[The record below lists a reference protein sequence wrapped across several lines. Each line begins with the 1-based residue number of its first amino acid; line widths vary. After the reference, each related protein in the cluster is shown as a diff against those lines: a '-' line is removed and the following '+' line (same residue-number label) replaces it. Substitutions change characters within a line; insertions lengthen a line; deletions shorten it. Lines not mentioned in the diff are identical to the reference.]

1 MTAPRTP
8 HRAPSG
14 ISLVET
20 IVSVGVLAIVAPLAL
35 AAMMRAGGTGFA
47 ARAETRAP
55 AMIEACLDEIGL
67 ARIAASGHLDPIAPG
82 QPFGGG
88 TPLCLAFD
96 RAGRLIGK
104 VDGDA
109 YDQGAPSV
117 GGADATYLASL
128 RGEEVTA
135 PDARPPLLRLT
146 IGIEHPAA
154 APRRKRTRIE
164 FLTQLP

>member
-8 HRAPSG
+8 HRARSG

-117 GGADATYLASL
+117 GGADATSIRDPDDQG
-128 RGEEVTA
+128 RGEPVIRSV
-135 PDARPPLLRLT
+135 PDPRHVIDHLVVGRGLAHRPVR
-146 IGIEHPAA
+146 
-154 APRRKRTRIE
+154 
-164 FLTQLP
+164 